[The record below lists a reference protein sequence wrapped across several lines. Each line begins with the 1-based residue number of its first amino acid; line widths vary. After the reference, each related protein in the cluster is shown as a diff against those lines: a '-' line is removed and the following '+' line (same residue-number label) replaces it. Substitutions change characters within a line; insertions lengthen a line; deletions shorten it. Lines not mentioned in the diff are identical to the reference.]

1 MFLPRNADAGRT
13 PKRKRVVVA
22 GLALALV
29 APLASCADKDH
40 IVIGVPDAGTGTHG
54 GPRMEEE
61 LIEPLA
67 QEYVEQFEDITED
80 TPEVSTT
87 PISAEQRIDQLRE
100 GKVSMTFGC
109 VGELL
114 DVLDPAKGR
123 ELRELYAAEEKPDRV
138 EWRDITHSTMLSA
151 LPPELA
157 ATHPGAAVICEDETL
172 PQNIV
177 ALWAKPQPDRY
188 ELRAANNV
196 AGGGSTEKLRA
207 TAAGEDYV
215 Q

>member
-13 PKRKRVVVA
+13 PKRKRVVAA
-22 GLALALV
+22 GLALALA
-29 APLASCADKDH
+29 APLASCADKDQ

-67 QEYVEQFEDITED
+67 QEYVEEFEDISED

-87 PISAEQRIDQLRE
+87 PIPAGQRINQLRE
-100 GKVSMTFGC
+100 GKISMTFGC

-114 DVLDPAKGR
+114 DILDPAKSR
-123 ELRELYAAEEKPDRV
+123 ELREQKPDRV
-138 EWRDITHSTMLSA
+138 TWGDIIHSTMLSA

-157 ATHPGAAVICEDETL
+157 ATNPGAAVICEDDTL

-196 AGGGSTEKLRA
+196 AGGVSTDKLRA
-207 TAAGEDYV
+207 TAAGEEFV
-215 Q
+215 E

>member
-1 MFLPRNADAGRT
+1 MFFPRNANAGRT

-29 APLASCADKDH
+29 APLSSCAEKEQ

-54 GPRMEEE
+54 GQRMEEE

-67 QEYVEQFEDITED
+67 QEYVEQFEDISED

-87 PISAEQRIDQLRE
+87 QISAEQRIDQLRE

-123 ELRELYAAEEKPDRV
+123 ELREMYAAEEEPDRV
-138 EWRDITHSTMLSA
+138 KWRDITHSTMLSA
-151 LPPELA
+151 LPSELA
-157 ATHPGAAVICEDETL
+157 ATHPGAAVICEDDTL

-196 AGGGSTEKLRA
+196 AGGVSTEKLRA